1 MKKSGFLIAGSA
13 ISLALL
19 SAVPSYAQV
28 AQADEAKASE
38 DETDDVEAEEEG
50 TAQPILVTGSRI
62 ARPTLQSA
70 VPLTSVTIE
79 DLTGT
84 GELSLGDALNDLPSL
99 RSTFSS
105 GNSSRFIGTA
115 GLSLL
120 DLRGLG
126 TDRTL
131 VLVNGR
137 RHVTSTPG
145 DNGFDVNTIPTDL
158 VERIDIVTGGNS
170 AIYGSDAVAGVVNFI
185 MKRDYDGITVRS
197 QGGISSR
204 GDRGSYFVSGV
215 AGQNFADGRGNVA
228 VAAEYSRQQ
237 PLYFNQRDRLTGA
250 ASGRCQFQQT
260 DLQGTAGGEVGY
272 SATDGIPDNSF
283 LCGIKNGTISDGG
296 TVSGFS
302 TGVNA
307 GKFLRFND
315 FGDLFIDTPTQN
327 FAGVGSGNTQGGFGS
342 TLRNTGSLLAAVDRY
357 AVNLLA
363 HYDVSDAFKPFI

>member
-1 MKKSGFLIAGSA
+1 MHKTEPVAMQQQRGEKLKIEGLPLALRSPLRFIGALIQNEQLYSWGATYMKKSRLMIAGSA
-13 ISLALL
+13 ISLALFAAL
-19 SAVPSYAQV
+19 PSYAQDSQGDDAV
-28 AQADEAKASE
+28 ASQEE
-38 DETDDVEAEEEG
+38 DEEEDAG
-50 TAQPILVTGSRI
+50 KPILVTGSRI

-70 VPLTSVTIE
+70 VPLTSVTLE

-126 TDRTL
+126 TARTL

-145 DNGFDVNTIPTDL
+145 SEGFDVNTIPTDL

-185 MKRDYDGITVRS
+185 LKRDYAGIAARA

-204 GDRGSYFVSGV
+204 GDRGTYFASIL
-215 AGQNFADGRGNVA
+215 AGQNFGDGRGNIA
-228 VAAEYSRQQ
+228 VSAEYTR
-237 PLYFNQRDRLTGA
+237 
-250 ASGRCQFQQT
+250 
-260 DLQGTAGGEVGY
+260 
-272 SATDGIPDNSF
+272 
-283 LCGIKNGTISDGG
+283 
-296 TVSGFS
+296 
-302 TGVNA
+302 
-307 GKFLRFND
+307 
-315 FGDLFIDTPTQN
+315 
-327 FAGVGSGNTQGGFGS
+327 
-342 TLRNTGSLLAAVDRY
+342 
-357 AVNLLA
+357 
-363 HYDVSDAFKPFI
+363 